1 MIGFVR
7 RGLFLGLGLLF
18 SALALASAAQPR
30 KPLTPL
36 EIASGGKV
44 HKFNVEVVV
53 SAEDMAR
60 GLMNRR
66 EMAADAGMLFDYK
79 TEQGGVSFWMKN
91 TFIPLDMIFIKAD
104 GTILNIHE
112 RAIPH
117 DETPIAAAGPVRAVL
132 ELNGG
137 TASRLSIRPG
147 DKVRHAVFAA
157 GK

>member
-1 MIGFVR
+1 MTGFVR
-7 RGLFLGLGLLF
+7 SRAFLWVGLLL
-18 SALALASAAQPR
+18 SIIAAAAIAQPR

-44 HKFNVEVVV
+44 LKFNVEVVT
-53 SAEDMAR
+53 SPEDMSR

-66 EMAADAGMLFDYK
+66 EMGADAGMLFDYQ
-79 TEQGGVSFWMKN
+79 TEQSGVAFWMKN
-91 TFIPLDMIFIKAD
+91 TFIPLDIIFIKAD
-104 GTILNIHE
+104 GSILNIHE

-137 TASRLSIRPG
+137 TASRLSIKPG
-147 DKVRHAVFAA
+147 DKVRHAVFAM